1 MSSLRLTDT
10 TRKVMIQHRR
20 VVFSPGEGLNELI
33 DRMPAVLNPVSLPQT
48 VQCHPTPTESL
59 EAQTWWRQYFGVAPC
74 LFQSNIPTTSPIF
87 PHNPNPW
94 MLTPS
99 HHLVRAPPAPVFAGV
114 QKAGSKIWVFSL
126 LLGGTLH
133 MQCERMSLL
142 GRSTGR
148 ERDPNQPSYADFYA
162 FWSPQPSP
170 TSINPYQRL
179 LPDNSV
185 RNAGRRGVGVVKL
198 VWPAKKPS
206 IFDWEFEA

>member
-48 VQCHPTPTESL
+48 VQCHPTPTEGL

-74 LFQSNIPTTSPIF
+74 LFQSNIHTTPTHGCSL
-87 PHNPNPW
+87 PHITW
-94 MLTPS
+94 YV
-99 HHLVRAPPAPVFAGV
+99 H
-114 QKAGSKIWVFSL
+114 L
-126 LLGGTLH
+126 LLLYSQEFRRLAARFEFSACCLVGLCT
-133 MQCERMSLL
+133 CSVRMSLL

-185 RNAGRRGVGVVKL
+185 RNAGRRGLGVVKL